1 MRIPPAAQSRRL
13 PYATLALAIGLLPA
27 LTLAACRAP
36 APEPHDPSVVGIVAS
51 RELLAGSR
59 ARFGLVSGKT
69 IDIDQSVASNL
80 NGVTPDVGDLLFY
93 GVQPQPWFVGL
104 NPVSEDRFDVYS
116 QPDDAQDGSITFDF
130 GLRLPLAKTYDETG
144 AGQLEAGA
152 PVLYL
157 VNGKG
162 EVIDRR

>member
-1 MRIPPAAQSRRL
+1 MTSS
-13 PYATLALAIGLLPA
+13 T
-27 LTLAACRAP
+27 
-36 APEPHDPSVVGIVAS
+36 
-51 RELLAGSR
+51 
-59 ARFGLVSGKT
+59 ARFGLASGDT
-69 IDIDQSVASNL
+69 IDIDQSVASSL
-80 NGVTPDVGDLLFY
+80 SGGTPDVGDLLFY
-93 GVQPQPWFVGL
+93 GDQPKPWFVGL
-104 NPVSEDRFDVYS
+104 EPAGEDRFDVYS

-130 GLRLPLAKTYDETG
+130 GLRLPLAATYDETG